1 VLIQASTYYISLHC
15 LHLQMLKSA
24 VDTSGTNSN
33 EVPLLENTASIKHI
47 ATLTSELVK
56 AKSELKMLR
65 ESDKVGKKAVT
76 EANTLHADLF
86 ILKGKATSMEE
97 EQKNLL
103 HTMQWNNPEDSV
115 LSNDVKQLKQ
125 SQVQAK
131 KRFKKQLILSNVV
144 TALVAAASTAAA
156 IVFTQT

>member
-1 VLIQASTYYISLHC
+1 
-15 LHLQMLKSA
+15 MLKSA

-33 EVPLLENTASIKHI
+33 EVPLLLENTASIKHI